1 MQQITPAQLRAWL
14 EDAGRSP
21 PRLLD
26 VREQWEYDIVH
37 LDGSV
42 HMPMQ
47 TVPVRRTELAPDEDI
62 VVICHHGGRSQ
73 QVAMFLDRTGHQR
86 VYNLAGGVDAW
97 AREVDASMSRY

>member
-14 EDAGRSP
+14 EDAGRSS

-26 VREQWEYDIVH
+26 VREQWEHDIVH
-37 LDGSV
+37 LDDSV

-47 TVPVRRTELAPDEDI
+47 TVPARRTELTPDEDI

-73 QVAMFLDRTGHQR
+73 QVAMFLERMGHER

-97 AREVDASMSRY
+97 AREVDPSMARY